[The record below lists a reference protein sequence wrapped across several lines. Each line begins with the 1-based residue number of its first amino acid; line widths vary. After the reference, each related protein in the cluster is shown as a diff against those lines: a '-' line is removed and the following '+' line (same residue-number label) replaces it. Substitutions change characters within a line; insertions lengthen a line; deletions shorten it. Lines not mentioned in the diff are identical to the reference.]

1 MDANRKLALEAF
13 ILLRSDVDSVQ
24 YPVVMVKLRDEI
36 QGRGE
41 TIRLRGRITND
52 HNDPLGIWF
61 PIHLFDGSLNRECQV
76 LLPLAAALGLYSS
89 QKSFQLRGRQGQR
102 LYVKRLAFVAVHD
115 DPDARRRYQPMDCAN
130 YGRHPGL
137 DVLHHQSHRV
147 ASVDHQYD
155 IESFAPQATDESRET
170 GIDSRTLPRAE
181 TAATTDSVRRTDKA
195 FQRSQGL
202 LVERIDSGPI

>member
-1 MDANRKLALEAF
+1 MDANSELALEAF

-52 HNDPLGIWF
+52 YNDLLGIWF

-102 LYVKRLAFVAVHD
+102 LYVKRLAFAAVHD
-115 DPDARRRYQPMDCAN
+115 DPDARRRSHPMDCAN
-130 YGRHPGL
+130 HGPYPDL
-137 DVLHHQSHRV
+137 DPLHHNRLAPIPSITSTTSSHLRR
-147 ASVDHQYD
+147 SLPMNPENP
-155 IESFAPQATDESRET
+155 ESIPGPSPEPKPPPRPIPFGE
-170 GIDSRTLPRAE
+170 RTKP
-181 TAATTDSVRRTDKA
+181 S
-195 FQRSQGL
+195 
-202 LVERIDSGPI
+202 